1 MGIKG
6 FPGPTIG
13 KPFADREGDMLLC
26 IVGYLLSALGLVFL
40 LTGADLWKDS
50 GAISDVD
57 KAKRTSTILRL
68 VALPMIPIGMYYFL
82 NARAEPGNNL
92 EILMLLGSAL
102 MAIIGLLALVTGW
115 NFFGLLGDAS
125 PLQNPTPGSV
135 RRFGLV
141 SLTLAALVF
150 LRASMFGLF

>member
-1 MGIKG
+1 
-6 FPGPTIG
+6 
-13 KPFADREGDMLLC
+13 MLLC

-82 NARAEPGNNL
+82 NARAEPGDNL

>member
-1 MGIKG
+1 M
-6 FPGPTIG
+6 IG

-26 IVGYLLSALGLVFL
+26 IVGYLLSFTGLIFL
-40 LTGADLWKDS
+40 ITGAELWKDS
-50 GAISDVD
+50 GAISDED
-57 KAKRTSTILRL
+57 KAKRTGTILRF
-68 VALPMIPIGMYYFL
+68 VALPMIPIGMYFFL
-82 NARAEPGNNL
+82 NARAEPGDNL

-102 MAIIGLLALVTGW
+102 MAIVGLLALVTGW

-141 SLTLAALVF
+141 SLTVAALVF
-150 LRASMFGLF
+150 LRASIYGLF